1 MSPVIIMLYVE
12 PDFYPEFQCIASAC
26 RHSCC
31 LGWEIDVDQDTA
43 RLYNE
48 LPGPLGEE
56 LREKLCLL
64 PEPHFKMTAQ
74 GRCPFLNNKGLCRL
88 ILAYGEDVLCD
99 ICREHPRFYNDFPQR
114 QETGLGLC
122 CEEAARLLL
131 AGEKPLKLIYTV
143 EGEPEEE
150 EPELI
155 VLRRKLLDILAG
167 TELPMEKRLESCC
180 ALMDM
185 PKLEFDMVY
194 WREFYLGLER
204 LDEVWTSA
212 LKGLSPVKGELPGGM
227 AHTRLLQYFIYRHF
241 ASAENRREAALLL
254 QFCILS
260 LRLISALERSGA
272 ELSELVRLYSSEI
285 EYSDENIGRITEAIS
300 PLLFGS
306 QHI

>member
-12 PDFYPEFQCIASAC
+12 PDFYPEFQCLASAC

-31 LGWEIDVDQDTA
+31 LGWEIDVDEDTA
-43 RLYNE
+43 QLYGE
-48 LPGPLGEE
+48 LPGPLGDE
-56 LREKLCLL
+56 LREQLCLL
-64 PEPHFKMTAQ
+64 PEPHFKMTAD
-74 GRCPFLNNKGLCRL
+74 GRCPFLNDKGLCRL

-99 ICREHPRFYNDFPQR
+99 ICREHPRFYNEFPQR
-114 QETGLGLC
+114 QEAGLGLC

-131 AGEKPLKLIYTV
+131 TEEKPLKLIYTV
-143 EGEPEEE
+143 EGEPEGE

-155 VLRRKLLDILAG
+155 ALRRQLLDTLAR

-185 PKLEFDMVY
+185 PKIDFDMSY
-194 WREFYLGLER
+194 WRDFYLGLER
-204 LDEVWTSA
+204 LDEDWTAA
-212 LKGLSPVKGELPGGM
+212 LKSLHPLPEELPGDM

-260 LRLISALERSGA
+260 LRLISALERSGG
-272 ELSELVRLYSSEI
+272 ELTELVRLYSSEI

-300 PLLFGS
+300 PLLFS
-306 QHI
+306 A